1 MMKSQDF
8 ASGAINAKANSNSL
22 RTLVHYLNEKS
33 DSFIPSSNYVVID
46 AKMSVL
52 SRLAQGR
59 EDCNE
64 ELVASTRLRYS
75 RDIVQIMDK
84 LGLGDSLLR
93 TQLEKQLQEE
103 EQRRAKKLQEQAEKQ
118 RQLSELEAKAAE
130 ADKLL
135 AALAVE
141 GDAAAAPPAAEAAA
155 ADQA

>member
-1 MMKSQDF
+1 MKSQDF

>member
-75 RDIVQIMDK
+75 RDIVQIMEK